1 MNGFKWFGLTLLAI
15 VFIFLGLIAFNT
27 DFSSSD
33 DLGTFIEKKINKAGI
48 TGISI
53 AMIKNDEIVST
64 WQAGYA
70 DVENNIPVTDK
81 TIFQIASISKTV
93 TGTAVMQLYERGLIS
108 LDDDINHYLPF
119 KIVHPQYPEIPITF
133 RKLLTHTAGL
143 KENWDVIM
151 GSYTIGTGG
160 GDSKVSLEEF
170 TKAYF
175 VEDGRWYDAQK
186 NFTATAPGEEFLYS
200 NAGYALLG
208 FLVEEVSGVSFPDF
222 CKTNI
227 FIPLEMDNTTWLLKD
242 TDTTKLAVPYQGNKR
257 LPFYSYD
264 TYPDGALKTTPTE
277 YAHLLIAMM
286 NDGKYKGKSILRPE
300 SVAEMLTPAAKE
312 GLQGLAWNYDSLEEL
327 QLKELDNGHIIGHTG
342 GDPGI
347 LTITFF
353 NPQNKTGLVV
363 FMNQGLE
370 MNLRI
375 INFNLLSRRLLFEA
389 DVLP

>member
-1 MNGFKWFGLTLLAI
+1 MNGLKWFGLTLLAI
-15 VFIFLGLIAFNT
+15 VFIFLVLIAFNT

-53 AMIKNDEIVST
+53 AMIKDDEIIST

-70 DVENNIPVTDK
+70 NVENNAPVTDK
-81 TIFQIASISKTV
+81 TIFQIASVSKTV
-93 TGTAVMQLYERGLIS
+93 TGTAVMQLYEQRLIS
-108 LDDDINHYLPF
+108 LDDDINQYLPF
-119 KIVHPQYPEIPITF
+119 TIVHPQYPDNPITF

-151 GSYTIGTGG
+151 GSYTIATGG
-160 GDSKVSLEEF
+160 GDSMVPLEEF
-170 TKAYF
+170 VKEYF
-175 VEDGRWYDAQK
+175 VEDGKWYDAQK
-186 NFTATAPGEEFLYS
+186 NFTATPPGEEFLYS

-208 FLVEEVSGVSFPDF
+208 YLVEEVSGVSFPDF

-242 TDTTKLAVPYQGNKR
+242 TDTSNLAVPYEGKEG

-277 YAHLLIAMM
+277 YAHLLIAIM
-286 NDGKYKGKSILRPE
+286 NDGQYKGKSILQPE
-300 SVAEMLTPAAKE
+300 SVAEMLSPTAKE
-312 GLQGLAWNYDSLEEL
+312 GMQALAWNYDSLAEL
-327 QLKELDNGHIIGHTG
+327 QLSELDNGHIIGHTG

-347 LTITFF
+347 LTFALF
-353 NPQNKTGLVV
+353 DPQSKTGLIV

-370 MNLRI
+370 MNFKI
-375 INFNLLSRRLLFEA
+375 INFNLLVRRLLLKA
-389 DVLP
+389 GMTP